1 MRFFA
6 RIVFIC
12 NIAFIASAIL
22 RFVEI
27 KNSAKGNANLA
38 LKFQPVEST
47 LVVLGYGAIFS
58 EVTTDVAVGQMR
70 QLEFVADEEGDWAF
84 HCHKSHHTMN
94 PMEPLSSR
102 FMRL

>member
-12 NIAFIASAIL
+12 NIAFIASVIL

-47 LVVLGYGAIFS
+47 LVVLGYGAIFLNLFFIIFS
-58 EVTTDVAVGQMR
+58 IYWVAAKKINFIPRWILLFNLVMFPIQVYY
-70 QLEFVADEEGDWAF
+70 FF
-84 HCHKSHHTMN
+84 YSN
-94 PMEPLSSR
+94 
-102 FMRL
+102 F

>member
-47 LVVLGYGAIFS
+47 LVVLGYGAIFLNLFFIIFS
-58 EVTTDVAVGQMR
+58 IYWVAAKKINFIPRWILLFNLVMFPIQVYY
-70 QLEFVADEEGDWAF
+70 FF
-84 HCHKSHHTMN
+84 YSN
-94 PMEPLSSR
+94 
-102 FMRL
+102 F